1 TPEDEERTLA
11 VAANGP
17 GIHHVVVCTLCSC
30 YPWEVLGL
38 PPGWYK
44 SNEFRSQIVV
54 EPRRVLAE
62 DFGLVLG
69 DDVEVRVHDSTAELR
84 WFVLPQR
91 PAGTEHLSE
100 EELVALVTRDGL
112 TG

>member
-1 TPEDEERTLA
+1 
-11 VAANGP
+11 
-17 GIHHVVVCTLCSC
+17 
-30 YPWEVLGL
+30 
-38 PPGWYK
+38 
-44 SNEFRSQIVV
+44 
-54 EPRRVLAE
+54 LAE

-112 TG
+112 TGTAAV